1 MKATPDLMGQM
12 KEAEKSTTRK
22 VYEVIL
28 DDPGVSC
35 RHISERLDVPGK
47 SVSHSLAFLRRTG
60 RINNRGKHS
69 RGASWY
75 PVG

>member
-1 MKATPDLMGQM
+1 MTTTPDLMGEM
-12 KEAEKSTTRK
+12 KDAEKSMMRR
-22 VYEVIL
+22 VHEIIL

-35 RHISERLDVPGK
+35 SHISKRLEVDGK
-47 SVSHSLAFLRRTG
+47 LVSHALAGLRRSG
-60 RINNRGKHS
+60 KINNRGKNS